1 MKEMTM
7 GGKAFRKL
15 AKLAAMVAVLAL
27 PPAAALAAAGAA
39 SPGVQALEARR
50 YEEARAFFEPLARKD
65 PKDAEAAFYLGRAWL
80 GLRKTDEA
88 TQWLEKATALAPG
101 RSDYFDWLGKAYG
114 LAAVEASM
122 FAKPGL
128 ANKTREAWEKAV
140 ALDPGNLDARADLM
154 QYDLQAP
161 GFLGGGVDK
170 AREQAAEIRKRDAVR
185 GALAHATV
193 AFSQK
198 DLAGGEKI
206 LQEAIQKAPAE
217 PRLRLALGAL
227 YQNEQKWDAAFA
239 AFEAVLKADPGNWD
253 ALYQV
258 GKTGALS
265 GQRLD
270 RAEECLKRYLG
281 HTPGPE
287 SAPLA
292 NAHLRLGGVYQKK
305 GDKAAARAEYQTALQ
320 LDPRLEDAKKA
331 LASLG

>member
-1 MKEMTM
+1 MD
-7 GGKAFRKL
+7 GKAFRKL
-15 AKLAAMVAVLAL
+15 VKMAATLAVLAL
-27 PPAAALAAAGAA
+27 PPAAALAAGGAA
-39 SPGVQALEARR
+39 SPGIQALEARR
-50 YEEARAFFEPLARKD
+50 FEEARAFFEPLARKN

-80 GLRKTDEA
+80 GLRKTGEA

-114 LAAVEASM
+114 LAAVQASV

-128 ANKTREAWEKAV
+128 AGKTREAWEKAV
-140 ALDPGNLDARADLM
+140 ALDPNNLDARADLM

-185 GALAHATV
+185 GALAYGTI
-193 AFSQK
+193 AFVQK

-206 LQEAIQKAPAE
+206 LQEALQKAPAE

-227 YQNEQKWDAAFA
+227 YQSQEKWDAAFDN
-239 AFEAVLKADPGNWD
+239 FEAMLKADPGSWD
-253 ALYQV
+253 ALYQI
-258 GKTGALS
+258 GKTAALS

-281 HTPGPE
+281 HAPGPE

-292 NAHLRLGGVYQKK
+292 NAHLRLGAVYQKK
-305 GDKAAARAEYQTALQ
+305 GNKAAARAEYQTAVK
-320 LDPRLEDAKKA
+320 LDPKLEEAKKA
-331 LASLG
+331 LAELG